1 MNRFAEK
8 RQGVVAADG
17 KTLRRSYGRAEGSS
31 ALHPVSAWAA
41 GQRLVLGQP
50 AVEDK
55 SNEITAVPKLL
66 ELLALEGT
74 VVAADAMRCQRQVAQ
89 QVIDQSAD
97 CALALK
103 ANRETLNDDVRL
115 FPDDPAT
122 PVAEDSQ
129 TNKGHGRVETRTA
142 RVSGGVAWLQETRQW
157 PGLKAVGK
165 ITAVRYQD
173 DQTGTEERC
182 CLLSQAFAPGRFNEI
197 VRRHWGIENEL
208 RRCLDVVFNEDQAR
222 NRKGH
227 CAGNMALMRK
237 IVLNL
242 ARLEPSKGSVRG
254 KLKRAGWDDAFLTTM
269 LLQLANPSMRLPW

>member
-1 MNRFAEK
+1 M
-8 RQGVVAADG
+8 
-17 KTLRRSYGRAEGSS
+17 
-31 ALHPVSAWAA
+31 
-41 GQRLVLGQP
+41 VLGQL

-55 SNEITAVPKLL
+55 SNEIAVVPKLL

-74 VVAADAMRCQRQVAQ
+74 AATADAMRCQRQVAQ

-103 ANRETLNDDVRL
+103 ANQETPNDDVRL
-115 FPDDPAT
+115 FLDDPAT
-122 PVAEDSQ
+122 LVAEDSQ
-129 TNKGHGRVETRTA
+129 TNKGHGRVETRAA
-142 RVSGGVAWLQETRQW
+142 RVSGGVAWLQETRQR

-173 DQTGTEERC
+173 DQTSTEERC

-197 VRRHWGIENEL
+197 ARRHWGLENEL
-208 RRCLDVVFNEDQAR
+208 RWCLDVVFNEEQAG

-227 CAGNMALMRK
+227 CAEDMALMGK

-254 KLKRAGWDDAFLTTM
+254 KLKGAGWDDAFLTTM
-269 LLQLANPSMRLPW
+269 LLQLANPSMQLP